1 MALDSFLKKLQDV
14 KSPEHVALL
23 DHAKKL
29 IDKSRND
36 MSPNYAIW
44 DSHDEVFR
52 SKRKVD
58 KEDRV
63 SDAKGQPRKLVI
75 PLTFAQIMTFVA
87 FNVMTVTQN
96 RRFFELEPTGTE
108 DNPLREPMELILE
121 RDLRRNTWNAF
132 LVQFFLDIGRF
143 SLGAAEV
150 CYHED
155 YRYMRVPR
163 TETIDSAFGEQVQTS
178 TNAFEKIPVF
188 IGNKVFPISPYRFF
202 PDTRLPLT
210 RYQEGEFCGSED
222 TFSMAG
228 LRSQSDVLFNLDK
241 IPKWQDEKLKER
253 RKRARMDDMPVIR
266 SSDGEDSTG
275 DKGTMVKAGPVCI
288 TKLVLDIVPKDFSE
302 AHETIESLGD
312 EPFPLRFVL
321 WYANDQTLVR
331 FEEAYYLHCQ
341 FPYILAQF
349 MPDQHQT
356 VNEGLADVCEQ
367 IAGLVTWKWNAH
379 VTSQKN
385 SVESKWI
392 VDPAGVDIK
401 SLESRSPYIKLLK
414 NASQTGVD
422 RYIKQFVTADVTQN
436 IMADSDGLK
445 NLLESITGFTGQMQG
460 QYSQGRRSATQ
471 DRVVAQGAS
480 ARGKVGLASQWDTAF
495 ERLGKQLI
503 ANNRQEM
510 EFATFARIMGDREW
524 PVNPKAPPQVDPM
537 TGIALL
543 DPTTGMPVVTHFT
556 VEEVYDLFHAD
567 PVTIATSEDFFVFDA
582 TNPSEKAFLAQ
593 SLQEILMELL
603 ANPQIAQVLGYGPEQ
618 IRELFNQ
625 IYLLRG
631 VTPPSLP
638 TPQQQG
644 TSQGGTVPNIQAL
657 PSPEP
662 STSSALP

>member
-1 MALDSFLKKLQDV
+1 MPLDAFLKKLQDT
-14 KSPEHVALL
+14 KSPEHTALL
-23 DHAKKL
+23 AHAKKL
-29 IDKSRND
+29 IEKSRND
-36 MSPNYAIW
+36 MSPNYALW

-52 SKRKVD
+52 SKHKVD

-155 YRYMRVPR
+155 YRYMRVQR
-163 TETIDSAFGEQVQTS
+163 TKTVDSAFGEQVQTS
-178 TNAFEKIPVF
+178 TNTFEKIPVF

-202 PDTRLPLT
+202 PDTNLPLT

-222 TFSMAG
+222 TFSMAS
-228 LRSQSDVLFNLDK
+228 LRSQSDALFNLDK

-266 SSDGEDSTG
+266 SSDGQDSTG
-275 DKGTMVKAGPVCI
+275 DKGTMVKSGPVCI
-288 TKLVLDIVPKDFSE
+288 TKLVLDINPKDFSE
-302 AHETIESLGD
+302 AHKEIESLGD

-321 WYANDQTLVR
+321 WYANDQTIVR

-414 NASQTGVD
+414 NAAQTDVR
-422 RYIKQFVTADVTQN
+422 RYIQQFVTQDVTSN

-510 EFATFARIMGDREW
+510 EFDTFSRIMGDREW

-537 TGIALL
+537 TGMGLL
-543 DPTTGMPVVTHFT
+543 DPITGMPVVTRFT

-644 TSQGGTVPNIQAL
+644 TPQGGTVPNIQAL

-662 STSSALP
+662 SVSSAP